1 MLALSACNML
11 TLSAVDLMI
20 DEADRN
26 PLYGFAWRRLVAGDY
41 PHLLDATNL
50 GQWLGLLPPWDLV
63 AFGLLFGGW
72 TIGLLRSTR
81 AADRPS

>member
-1 MLALSACNML
+1 MIRELLTALGDRRSYDPLRNGWALFGLAYVLLS
-11 TLSAVDLMI
+11 TG
-20 DEADRN
+20 R
-26 PLYGFAWRRLVAGDY
+26 Y
-41 PHLLDATNL
+41 PHMLDSSNL

-63 AFGLLFGGW
+63 AFGMLFGGW